1 MPVLPAPKGAI
12 PEWCVDTSGY
22 RNTGEFMDS
31 AKDFCAGAFGDVF
44 SHALEKVPAK
54 DRLKYG
60 VRLMGSSPLSRQFLY
75 DSADSAFAGGY
86 NEGVKAFLPIFEK
99 LLGPD
104 VNPADHTEEDLL
116 IEALGKIRRDRRRAA
131 AIAMGDIPEPPT
143 PEPEP
148 QVEEHTHAGSRPSS
162 PHMC

>member
-1 MPVLPAPKGAI
+1 MPVLPAPKGAN

-116 IEALGKIRRDRRRAA
+116 IEALGKIKRDRRRAA